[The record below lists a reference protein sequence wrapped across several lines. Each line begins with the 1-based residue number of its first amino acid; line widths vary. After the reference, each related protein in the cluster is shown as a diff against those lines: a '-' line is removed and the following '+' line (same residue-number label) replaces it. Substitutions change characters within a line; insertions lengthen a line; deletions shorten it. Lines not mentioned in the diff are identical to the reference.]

1 MTMPTLNADVL
12 LRIAYHLK
20 KRDLESLCLVS
31 QYMNVLIQ
39 PVVFSKIEFFSDV
52 RSAVSDFKMGY
63 RQFRRRL
70 QRSPDL
76 ARHARDVTLEVD
88 RWDMQDMVFILL
100 ALTGKGVSR
109 VCVTDREPQECP
121 GALEDALT
129 KFLRGTRVH
138 LEVTLVDVR
147 GSWASSLG
155 LVRHLALVG
164 RSTLGGKLSSQTI
177 ETVRLGGSGWHPKDP
192 FRGMECLTHF
202 LLDWV
207 NPDPDTGP
215 AHLWYRDL
223 EASLICMPRL
233 ELLTVMF
240 KGMSADFLFYFDT
253 HSPTTAPAEG
263 GWEEKHQY
271 VRAYVSRIQNGVT
284 PRRLSL
290 EWRFVSPREGTMI
303 GSVESY
309 VRCLEDLTGWNT
321 IAFQL
326 EIKPDVRL
334 AQDLLGAVKDT
345 LLNRES
351 DNHYVRIDEVY
362 LSDSLD
368 TQEKF
373 NRSTL
378 LINKYA
384 LQDKSPD
391 AVERR
396 VHEDVCPLRLSKG
409 EQVANPKV
417 WIPCGR
423 KWKVEEIWV
432 E

>member
-1 MTMPTLNADVL
+1 
-12 LRIAYHLK
+12 
-20 KRDLESLCLVS
+20 
-31 QYMNVLIQ
+31 
-39 PVVFSKIEFFSDV
+39 
-52 RSAVSDFKMGY
+52 
-63 RQFRRRL
+63 
-70 QRSPDL
+70 
-76 ARHARDVTLEVD
+76 
-88 RWDMQDMVFILL
+88 
-100 ALTGKGVSR
+100 
-109 VCVTDREPQECP
+109 
-121 GALEDALT
+121 
-129 KFLRGTRVH
+129 
-138 LEVTLVDVR
+138 
-147 GSWASSLG
+147 
-155 LVRHLALVG
+155 
-164 RSTLGGKLSSQTI
+164 
-177 ETVRLGGSGWHPKDP
+177 
-192 FRGMECLTHF
+192 
-202 LLDWV
+202 
-207 NPDPDTGP
+207 
-215 AHLWYRDL
+215 
-223 EASLICMPRL
+223 
-233 ELLTVMF
+233 
-240 KGMSADFLFYFDT
+240 
-253 HSPTTAPAEG
+253 
-263 GWEEKHQY
+263 
-271 VRAYVSRIQNGVT
+271 
-284 PRRLSL
+284 
-290 EWRFVSPREGTMI
+290 MI